1 MKTMNPHPTDPALP
15 AHLARRSFLQK
26 LAATTTALLATCLTW
41 GIGTSLWAADPLAP
55 GTVVVWGENI
65 DDKQPPPGLIN
76 VVAIAAGIRHC
87 AALKSDGTVTMW
99 GRGTG
104 LDVTTWART
113 A

>member
-1 MKTMNPHPTDPALP
+1 MKTMKPHPTDPALP

-26 LAATTTALLATCLTW
+26 LAATALLATCLPW
-41 GIGTSLWAADPLAP
+41 GVGTSLWAADPLAP
-55 GTVVVWGENI
+55 GTVVVWGQDAANS
-65 DDKQPPPGLIN
+65 QPPPDLIN

-104 LDVTTWART
+104 VDVTTWART